1 MGFKMKGFTPFT
13 QSRSENEEALEEYLE
28 KQSKAKEDEDNRMWI
43 HKGGSYTGS
52 KASPMNQLDKFDL
65 SKYTD
70 KLKTTKDNI
79 VDTLSTT
86 TTTKSDY
93 KPPVIPNF
101 KEKGLGK
108 KIKNWFNKNTP
119 THKYK
124 KWDKT
129 FAENN
134 PLINISRAEYD
145 SLRKVNGDLKFDYK
159 YNVGTDSVR
168 TGTHSMNMKD
178 NFWRVNQTGKRRDRN
193 HNDQDTRRVNLIP
206 KTHYRISDI
215 LYDQAETLYRGL
227 NAGERK
233 GALKGKD
240 PRLSDEKLDNI
251 WRKRGPGGL
260 GGELTGR

>member
-13 QSRSENEEALEEYLE
+13 QSKGENEEALEEYLE
-28 KQSKAKEDEDNRMWI
+28 QQSKAKEDEDNRMWI

-52 KASPMNQLDKFDL
+52 KASPMNQVDKKLLNLDN
-65 SKYTD
+65 
-70 KLKTTKDNI
+70 LKEKVNEVKDN
-79 VDTLSTT
+79 VTSTLS
-86 TTTKSDY
+86 TKSDY
-93 KPPVIPNF
+93 KPPVTPNF

-145 SLRKVNGDLKFDYK
+145 SLKRVNGDLKFNYK

-178 NFWRVNQTGKRRDRN
+178 NFWRVNQTGKRKDRG
-193 HNDQDTRRVNLIP
+193 HNDQDTRRINLIP
-206 KTHYRISDI
+206 KTHYRVSDR

-227 NAGERK
+227 NADERRSAK
-233 GALKGKD
+233 YGKD

-251 WRKRGPGGL
+251 WKKHGPGSL